1 MSTAQDRALAL
12 HRQRFRGSPT
22 LVASAPGRVN
32 LIGEHT
38 DYNDGHVLPLA
49 LPMRTVITVEPT
61 DGPVTL
67 VSEVFG
73 EASFDLATSA
83 GTSSGW
89 VRYVHG
95 AVELARAE
103 GYPVRPWCGVV
114 ATDVPVGASL
124 SSSAAL
130 EIAALLAACPAGD
143 APPPALLA
151 RLGQRVENE
160 VIGLG
165 TGIMDQLVSAA
176 AADGSALLIDCRSLD
191 TRPVP
196 LPEGVSVVVVDT
208 GTRRQLETSAYD
220 DRRADCAEAAS
231 TLRVS
236 ALRDASP
243 DDWTKLDGRVAARA
257 RHVLGEQVRVAAAV
271 AAMEAGDVVS
281 LGRLMDES
289 HASLRDD
296 YEVSSPALD
305 AMVLAARGLPGC
317 LGARMTG
324 GGFAGCIVALV
335 ADDAVA
341 DFSSALLVAYREPV
355 DQPSTEPIAVMPV
368 RPSRGAAIEP
378 VG

>member
-1 MSTAQDRALAL
+1 MSTAHDRALAL
-12 HRQRFRGSPT
+12 HRQRFGGPPT
-22 LVASAPGRVN
+22 LIASAPGRVN

-61 DGPVTL
+61 EGPVVL

-73 EASFDLATSA
+73 EASFDLEASARTSE
-83 GTSSGW
+83 GW

-95 AVELARAE
+95 AVELARSDS
-103 GYPVRPWCGVV
+103 YPVRPWRGVV

-130 EIAALLAACPAGD
+130 EIAALLAACPAD
-143 APPPALLA
+143 EAPPPATLA

-176 AADGSALLIDCRSLD
+176 AIDGSALLIDCRSLD

-196 LPEGVSVVVVDT
+196 LPPGVSVVVVDT
-208 GTRRQLETSAYD
+208 GTRRELETSAYD
-220 DRRADCAEAAS
+220 ERRADCAEAAS
-231 TLRVS
+231 VLGVR
-236 ALRDASP
+236 ALRDAAP
-243 DDWTKLDGRVAARA
+243 DDWRKLDGRVAARA
-257 RHVLGEQVRVAAAV
+257 RHVLGEQERVTAAV
-271 AAMEAGDVVS
+271 AAMLSGDVVA
-281 LGRLMDES
+281 LGKLMDAS
-289 HASLRDD
+289 HSSLRDD
-296 YEVSSPALD
+296 YAVSSPALD
-305 AMVLAARGLPGC
+305 EMVFAARGLPGC

-335 ADDAVA
+335 ADEAVA
-341 DFSSALLVAYREPV
+341 DFSSALLAAYREPV
-355 DQPSTEPIAVMPV
+355 DQPSTEPVSVMPV
-368 RPSRGAAIEP
+368 RPSRGAGIDP